1 MFASQVGGGS
11 TDDRKPGQRAGPLL
25 SNVRR
30 MPPQKSLWRDES
42 MGNVLLRAT
51 GSNEAYTTR

>member
-1 MFASQVGGGS
+1 MIASRANV
-11 TDDRKPGQRAGPLL
+11 PGRVL

-42 MGNVLLRAT
+42 MGNVLPRAT
-51 GSNEAYTTR
+51 DINEAYTAR